1 MRVET
6 LLPGLEP
13 GSLAGAAGSAA
24 PIAGLA
30 AAARQVEELG
40 FDGLTTPETG
50 HDPFLPLMIAAEHT
64 SRIRLGTNV
73 AIAFP
78 RSPMTVAQQAWDL
91 QRFSGGRFL
100 LGLGTQV
107 KGHNERRY
115 STPWSGPPGP
125 RLREYVL
132 CLRAIFQTFQN
143 GARPS
148 FRGEHYQFTLISPFF
163 NPGPIQNPELPIYTS
178 ALNPYMARLAGEL
191 CQGVRFHPLT
201 TAAYA
206 REVLLPAVEAGARKA
221 GRPLSDVD
229 IVGMPF
235 LVTGGTAAEVEAAK
249 AAVRM
254 HIAFYASTR
263 TYHAVLEHHGWRD
276 AGLQLHELSIQ
287 GRWPEMG
294 RLINDE
300 MLSEFATVGTHEE
313 LAPKLAAR
321 WRGITSTLFLPLLS
335 QASMDAGLI
344 RTLVSE
350 LQQPTGGPQETR

>member
-6 LLPGLEP
+6 LLPGLDP
-13 GSLAGAAGSAA
+13 GSLAGAAVGAA

-30 AAARQVEELG
+30 AAARQIEELG

-50 HDPFLPLMIAAEHT
+50 HDPFLPLVIAAEHT
-64 SRIRLGTNV
+64 SRIRMGTNV

-143 GARPS
+143 GARPGFS
-148 FRGEHYQFTLISPFF
+148 GEHYQFTLMSPFF
-163 NPGPIQNPELPIYTS
+163 NPGAIDHPQIPIYIS
-178 ALNPYMARLAGEL
+178 ALNPYMARLAGEMCDGIRL
-191 CQGVRFHPLT
+191 HPLA
-201 TAAYA
+201 TARYA
-206 REVLLPAVEAGARKA
+206 REVLLPAIEAGAGKA
-221 GRPLSDVD
+221 GRSLTDID
-229 IVGMPF
+229 IVAMPF
-235 LVTGGTAAEVEAAK
+235 LVTGATAAEVEAAK
-249 AAVRM
+249 AGVRM

-263 TYHAVLEHHGWRD
+263 TYHAVLEFHGWVD
-276 AGLQLHELSIQ
+276 AGLELHELSLQ

-294 RLINDE
+294 RLISDE
-300 MLSEFATVGTHEE
+300 MLSEFATVGTHDE
-313 LAPKLAAR
+313 LAPRLSER
-321 WRGITSTLFLPLLS
+321 WKGVTSTLFLPLLS
-335 QASMDAGLI
+335 QVPADENVV
-344 RTLVSE
+344 RQVVRH
-350 LQQPTGGPQETR
+350 LQRG